1 MAGIGFRLEKILS
14 KNSYLNLLEGYAY
27 AGVVTSGPVLFTI
40 FSIAILS
47 ILSLGHL
54 PVNDIVVFRTL
65 AVYIYGVSLITS
77 SPAQMIITRY
87 IADRIFIKDYKALIP
102 AFVAIV
108 SASIIIHAIIGV
120 IACMYLDLGFG
131 TEIIAVILFINIGTI
146 WIAMIL
152 LSAAKEFLRIVH
164 SFMIGS
170 FLSIVAGYLLGK
182 SFGLFGLAAGFT
194 MGQLLL
200 VVLLMAQI
208 FTEFEYR
215 RGMEFYFL
223 SYFRK
228 YTALAFI
235 ATFYNLGV
243 WADKFVFWF
252 SSQTNEHIHGFLY
265 AAPAYDTPVF
275 LAYLFIVPAFAM
287 VTIRIETS
295 FYVHYRKYFLC
306 ILEEHPYF
314 SLEERRKNIAKD
326 LYLGLGRL
334 IVFQGTITLI
344 AIVLA
349 SYIYEFIGL
358 SPINLMVFQVVV
370 LATFLQA
377 LLLPLLLLMVYFD
390 FRLDAMLMSLTFFIA
405 NLVFSILSIKWGP
418 SYYGYGYLIG
428 CAFALFVGFILF
440 NYRLKNLLYYT
451 FVNQRIIMHKDV
463 A

>member
-27 AGVVTSGPVLFTI
+27 SGVVTSGPVLFTV

-54 PVNDIVVFRTL
+54 AVKDIIIFRTL
-65 AVYIYGVSLITS
+65 VVYIYGISLVTS
-77 SPAQMIITRY
+77 SAAQMIITRY
-87 IADRIFIKDYKALIP
+87 IADRIFVKDFQALIP
-102 AFVAIV
+102 AFVGAICG
-108 SASIIIHAIIGV
+108 SIIVHAVIGF
-120 IACMYLDLGFG
+120 IGTYFITLGFG
-131 TEIIAVILFINIGTI
+131 TEIICIILFINIGVI

-170 FLSIVAGYLLGK
+170 LLSIIAGYFLGK
-182 SFGLFGLAAGFT
+182 YYGLFGLAAGFT
-194 MGQLLL
+194 MGQVLL
-200 VVLLMAQI
+200 VVLLIVQI

-215 RGMEFYFL
+215 KGLELYFL

-235 ATFYNLGV
+235 ATFYNAGI

-252 SSQTNEHIHGFLY
+252 SKQTNEHIHGFLY
-265 AAPAYDTPVF
+265 ASTVYDTPVF
-275 LAYLFIVPAFAM
+275 LAYLFIVPALAM

-295 FYVHYRKYFLC
+295 FYVHYKKYFLC
-306 ILEEHPYF
+306 ILDEHPYF
-314 SLEERRKNIAKD
+314 SLEERRKNIVKD
-326 LYLGLGRL
+326 LYLSLGRL

-344 AIVLA
+344 AIVIA
-349 SYIYEFIGL
+349 PYIYKYVGMA
-358 SPINLMVFQVVV
+358 SMSVTVFQVVV

-377 LLLPLLLLMVYFD
+377 MLLPLLLLMLYFD
-390 FRLDAMLMSLTFFIA
+390 FRMDALMMSLSFFLG
-405 NLVFSILSIKWGP
+405 NLFFSLLSIQWGS

-428 CAFALFVGFILF
+428 CAIALLVGFILF
-440 NYRLKNLLYYT
+440 NYRLKHLLYYT
-451 FVNQRIIMHKDV
+451 FVNQRIIVHKD
-463 A
+463 AI